1 MGSLVAKIYGL
12 TLVHIES
19 GLRSFNF
26 FEPFPEELCRYIV
39 SRLADIHFCPN
50 EWCVSNLKRVA
61 GQKINTK
68 QNTLIEAFWTAIQ
81 TNSNNPIVENI
92 QKKNKPYYVLIVHRQ
107 EHIFFAVSK
116 MLTCLSYIFSVLPKN
131 LFCVFLVYD
140 QSTHFI
146 TVLDLVIPKRLKKK
160 MIKIGRLPY
169 SDFIKLLQGSKFVIT
184 DGGSNQEELYY
195 MGKPCLLLRN
205 YTERIEGLSQ
215 NVVLS
220 RNNKSTIRKFIKNY
234 YTYVQAPV
242 KTSVRPSAIIV
253 DCLMHQQT

>member
-1 MGSLVAKIYGL
+1 M
-12 TLVHIES
+12 
-19 GLRSFNF
+19 
-26 FEPFPEELCRYIV
+26 
-39 SRLADIHFCPN
+39 
-50 EWCVSNLKRVA
+50 
-61 GQKINTK
+61 
-68 QNTLIEAFWTAIQ
+68 
-81 TNSNNPIVENI
+81 
-92 QKKNKPYYVLIVHRQ
+92 
-107 EHIFFAVSK
+107 
-116 MLTCLSYIFSVLPKN
+116 LPKN